1 MSLPRAL
8 AVVGFVTFLAAAR
21 GASSSPTSE
30 PPPPTPL
37 ARMGG
42 GINVTRLVADL
53 DNDDFTEREKA
64 TMELAKRGRIVEAE
78 LRQAY
83 EKQPSPEARFR
94 LESLFAKLKDAPNE
108 ETAKGRAVQV
118 LETIGAGEPTR
129 A

>member
-1 MSLPRAL
+1 MRERFHRPRRPKSWYSASPFGELQLMSLPRAL

-83 EKQPSPEARFR
+83 E
-94 LESLFAKLKDAPNE
+94 
-108 ETAKGRAVQV
+108 
-118 LETIGAGEPTR
+118 
-129 A
+129 